1 LKTKDKGL
9 ATTDTLNENCFW
21 ELNLYT
27 GQLYWSNE
35 ICKFLGISKPYTL
48 TLEQLM
54 QYYQPE
60 QNIRAAFNR
69 AIHQGIPFELDLPAV
84 TASNKAVVVCTIGS
98 PVYDDYG
105 KCIAIKGTLQ
115 TSLRL
120 EIIPKAPA
128 SPAEKTEGQQMML
141 DNFARVV
148 SHNLRSH
155 TSNLQMVLESIHQKT
170 SPKEMRDLIGDI
182 KVISSNLSQTV
193 GYLNTLIKI

>member
-27 GQLYWSNE
+27 GQLYWSDE
-35 ICKFLGISKPYTL
+35 ICKFLGMSKPCTL

-84 TASNKAVVVCTIGS
+84 TASNKAVVVCTIGN